1 MDKIK
6 KLPDAEFEV
15 MKVVWAN
22 EPPVTTAV
30 IMEQIGKE
38 KEWKIQTIVSLML
51 RLAERGFLRSEKNGK
66 EREYFPLVA
75 REDYLKFE
83 TGNFM
88 KQYHDSS
95 LFNLINTLYDDKA
108 LTDEDIDELLKMG
121 EGTEGLVCGACP
133 IPRSI
138 HNIHLM
144 ALQSQRIGSS
154 SFITDRE

>member
-6 KLPDAEFEV
+6 KLADAEFEV

-51 RLAERGFLRSEKNGK
+51 RLAELGFLAISKKWEGTRI
-66 EREYFPLVA
+66 FPLRA
-75 REDYLKFE
+75 GEDYLKFE

-88 KQYHDSS
+88 KQYHDNS

-108 LTDEDIDELLKMG
+108 LTDEDIDELLKWAK
-121 EGTEGLVCGACP
+121 E
-133 IPRSI
+133 R
-138 HNIHLM
+138 
-144 ALQSQRIGSS
+144 R
-154 SFITDRE
+154 D

>member
-83 TGNFM
+83 AGNFM
-88 KQYHDSS
+88 KQYHDNS

-108 LTDEDIDELLKMG
+108 LTDEDIDELLKWAK
-121 EGTEGLVCGACP
+121 E
-133 IPRSI
+133 R
-138 HNIHLM
+138 
-144 ALQSQRIGSS
+144 R
-154 SFITDRE
+154 D